1 MTNKPMR
8 FRNACSERGLRLF
21 KQALKTRNIFY
32 KYLIASFIVLTALP
46 ICHNSMAAESTHHK
60 VDVCVYGGTASGVM
74 AALAADKE
82 GANVILVEP
91 SRWLG
96 GMTGGGINHL
106 DWGKGNTVGGSTYK
120 VLMEGVKEQP
130 RAHGGHAVH
139 GVGNKEYRER
149 FKKAVE
155 DRGIKVIYSH
165 RVGKVQVGDTT
176 VDSPT
181 RKKPIAMNESFAVT
195 NQSNSIRS
203 ITLDYAPVD
212 ETGCPIP
219 EPEKRN
225 AITVSAKVFIDCS
238 YEGDVLGMS
247 GVSYTWG
254 RESREHYGESLAG
267 VRPSLWVHDIDP
279 YIEPGNSESGLVP
292 FVQDRKVGP
301 LGSADSLS
309 MGYCFRH
316 EFDMSGK
323 GIPIPEPTNYDP
335 AEFEVYRR
343 AIRGG
348 VDIFSNR
355 HMRTTLNKF
364 TVHKKAPFVGGAQSN
379 RNLMGSTVY
388 GCNES
393 YPNGDWVARSKI
405 WKFHQEFLINSIHFA
420 KTDPSAPKSMK
431 ERAMKTSFRQGVFD
445 ETGGWPHQLYV
456 RQARRMVSSYVVTQK
471 DLEGKTDPPHTVG
484 LAAYGVDDW
493 PYAVVVEDGKVALQ
507 GGAFSIV
514 YLDNGKYNG
523 SYKIPYEAI
532 VPRKGECD
540 NLVVPV
546 CVSASHIAFTSLRM
560 EPVWMVLGESAGV
573 AAAMAADADIPV
585 QDVPYDTLRQKLDAL
600 EQKLERVQGPIHDQQ
615 KPDRSVR
622 WRSQKDWDSEKKGW
636 EWLFPHIDTNSDGT
650 ISVEEYRGFQKFKT
664 EHEDWE
670 KTLRGKKKQ
679 ASTGRLDRDTPN
691 IVLIFADDLGI
702 EALNA
707 YGGYGVQTPHIDKL
721 AEDGMVFT
729 HCFANPAC
737 SPSRAEIMTGTYPRF
752 TGIKHVLAKWSDT
765 TYLDP
770 KQFNSF
776 ANQLQKVGYAT
787 AIAGKWNVSWLER
800 NDTVKA
806 FGFDEHCLWQM
817 FDRNG
822 NKRSRYYEPHFRID
836 GKVEEDAIAE
846 RFGPDVLADF
856 MIDFMKR
863 NKDGPFLIYYPALLV
878 HTPYIRVPGNAVTS
892 RLPDSEQKN
901 GPECFP
907 EMVEYLDKN
916 VGRLLNAVDDLG
928 ISNNTIILFCADNG
942 THGPVTSIWGENR
955 TRIKGGKMTM
965 TDRGSRVPLIV
976 RWPGTVESGT
986 QCDDLVELADFLPTF
1001 LEITSA
1007 PQPIQRVHG
1016 QSFLPQLRGEHAPSK
1031 EWVHVEY
1038 KNERHIRTKD
1048 WIYTDKGTL
1057 TRVSEL
1063 GQPENDP
1070 EEQNGQSVVRDHIKK
1085 IFASVDRT

>member
-1 MTNKPMR
+1 MR
-8 FRNACSERGLRLF
+8 HHF
-21 KQALKTRNIFY
+21 
-32 KYLIASFIVLTALP
+32 ASTIVLFALLGSHAC
-46 ICHNSMAAESTHHK
+46 IAADVPCRD

-74 AALAADKE
+74 AALAAGKE

-120 VLMEGVKEQP
+120 ILMEGVKEQP
-130 RAHGGHAVH
+130 RAHGGHAVQ

-155 DRGIKVIYSH
+155 NRNITVIYNH
-165 RVGKVQVGDTT
+165 RVGKVQVGDRTI
-176 VDSPT
+176 DSPI
-181 RKKPIAMNESFAVT
+181 RKDPIAMNESFAVT

-203 ITLDYAPVD
+203 ISLDYAPVD

-219 EPEKRN
+219 VPEKRN

-254 RESREHYGESLAG
+254 RESREHYDESLAG
-267 VRPSLWVHDIDP
+267 VRPSLWVHNIDP
-279 YIEPGNSESGLVP
+279 YIEPGNPESGLVP
-292 FVQDRKVGP
+292 FVQDRKVGL

-323 GIPIPEPTNYDP
+323 GMPIPAPTNYDP

-355 HMRTTLNKF
+355 HMRTTLNTF

-393 YPNGDWVARSKI
+393 YPNGDWETRSKI
-405 WKFHQEFLINSIHFA
+405 WKFHQEFLVNSIHFA
-420 KTDPSAPKSMK
+420 KTDPSAPKIMK
-431 ERAMKTSFRQGVFD
+431 QRAMKTSFRKGVFD
-445 ETGGWPHQLYV
+445 ETGGWPNQLYV

-540 NLVVPV
+540 NLIVPV

-573 AAAMAADADIPV
+573 AAAMAVEADISV

-600 EQKLERVQGPIHDQQ
+600 EQKLERVQESIHDQQ
-615 KPDRSVR
+615 KPDQSVR
-622 WRSQKDWDSEKKGW
+622 WQSQKEWNSQKKGW
-636 EWLFPHIDTNSDGT
+636 EWLFPHIDSNSDGT
-650 ISVEEYRGFQKFKT
+650 ISVEEYRAFQKFKT
-664 EHEDWE
+664 EHGDWE
-670 KTLRGKKKQ
+670 KALRGKKKQ
-679 ASTGRLDRDTPN
+679 ASTGGLERDTPN

-702 EALNA
+702 EALNT
-707 YGGYGVQTPHIDKL
+707 YGGHGVRTPHLDKL
-721 AEDGMVFT
+721 ASNGMVFT

-770 KQFNSF
+770 EKFNSF
-776 ANQLQKVGYAT
+776 ANQLKEAGYAT

-806 FGFDEHCLWQM
+806 FGFDEYCLWQM

-822 NKRSRYYEPHFRID
+822 NKRSRYYQPHFRMN

-856 MIDFMKR
+856 LIDFMKR
-863 NKDGPFLIYYPALLV
+863 KKNEPFLVYYPALLV
-878 HTPYIRVPGNAVTS
+878 HTPYVRVPGSAATR
-892 RLPDSEQKN
+892 RLPDSEQKS

-916 VGRLLNAVDDLG
+916 VGRLVNAVDDLG

-942 THGPVTSIWGENR
+942 THGPVTSVWGENR
-955 TRIKGGKMTM
+955 TRIDGGKMTM

-1001 LEITSA
+1001 LEIASA
-1007 PQPIQRVHG
+1007 PQPMQRIHG
-1016 QSFLPQLRGEHAPSK
+1016 QSFVPQLKGEDSSSR

-1038 KNERHIRTKD
+1038 KNGRQIRTKD
-1048 WIYTDKGTL
+1048 WTYTDEGTL
-1057 TRVSEL
+1057 TKVNEF

-1070 EEQNGQSVVRDHIKK
+1070 EEQNGQSVVRDEMKK
-1085 IFASVDRT
+1085 IFASIDGG

>member
-1 MTNKPMR
+1 
-8 FRNACSERGLRLF
+8 
-21 KQALKTRNIFY
+21 
-32 KYLIASFIVLTALP
+32 
-46 ICHNSMAAESTHHK
+46 
-60 VDVCVYGGTASGVM
+60 
-74 AALAADKE
+74 
-82 GANVILVEP
+82 
-91 SRWLG
+91 
-96 GMTGGGINHL
+96 
-106 DWGKGNTVGGSTYK
+106 
-120 VLMEGVKEQP
+120 
-130 RAHGGHAVH
+130 
-139 GVGNKEYRER
+139 
-149 FKKAVE
+149 
-155 DRGIKVIYSH
+155 
-165 RVGKVQVGDTT
+165 
-176 VDSPT
+176 
-181 RKKPIAMNESFAVT
+181 
-195 NQSNSIRS
+195 
-203 ITLDYAPVD
+203 
-212 ETGCPIP
+212 
-219 EPEKRN
+219 
-225 AITVSAKVFIDCS
+225 
-238 YEGDVLGMS
+238 
-247 GVSYTWG
+247 
-254 RESREHYGESLAG
+254 
-267 VRPSLWVHDIDP
+267 
-279 YIEPGNSESGLVP
+279 
-292 FVQDRKVGP
+292 
-301 LGSADSLS
+301 
-309 MGYCFRH
+309 
-316 EFDMSGK
+316 
-323 GIPIPEPTNYDP
+323 
-335 AEFEVYRR
+335 
-343 AIRGG
+343 
-348 VDIFSNR
+348 
-355 HMRTTLNKF
+355 
-364 TVHKKAPFVGGAQSN
+364 
-379 RNLMGSTVY
+379 
-388 GCNES
+388 
-393 YPNGDWVARSKI
+393 
-405 WKFHQEFLINSIHFA
+405 
-420 KTDPSAPKSMK
+420 
-431 ERAMKTSFRQGVFD
+431 
-445 ETGGWPHQLYV
+445 
-456 RQARRMVSSYVVTQK
+456 
-471 DLEGKTDPPHTVG
+471 
-484 LAAYGVDDW
+484 
-493 PYAVVVEDGKVALQ
+493 
-507 GGAFSIV
+507 
-514 YLDNGKYNG
+514 
-523 SYKIPYEAI
+523 
-532 VPRKGECD
+532 
-540 NLVVPV
+540 
-546 CVSASHIAFTSLRM
+546 
-560 EPVWMVLGESAGV
+560 MVLGESAGV

-615 KPDRSVR
+615 KPDQSVR
-622 WRSQKDWDSEKKGW
+622 WRSQKEWNSEKQGW

-650 ISVEEYRGFQKFKT
+650 ISVEEYRDFQKFKT

-679 ASTGRLDRDTPN
+679 ASTRRLDRDTPN

-752 TGIKHVLAKWSDT
+752 TGIKHVLAKLSDT

-776 ANQLQKVGYAT
+776 ANQLKKVGYAT

-822 NKRSRYYEPHFRID
+822 NKRSRYYQPHFRID

-863 NKDGPFLIYYPALLV
+863 NKDGPFLIYYPALLA
-878 HTPYIRVPGNAVTS
+878 HTPYIRVPGSAATS

-916 VGRLLNAVDDLG
+916 VGRLVNAVDDLG

-1001 LEITSA
+1001 LEIASA
-1007 PQPIQRVHG
+1007 PEPMQRVHG
-1016 QSFLPQLRGEHAPSK
+1016 QSFLPQLRREDAPSK